1 MYHNTNELYSSCS
14 TIIRF
19 CPLHSAAMKALT
31 LCLAVSCLATTAL
44 AQTKP
49 AAKSTAKPAAART
62 TTTTAK
68 PAAKPAAAKPTTT
81 TAKPVA
87 TARPATESAAPAATA
102 KPTATKAAAP
112 AKESSASASIQT
124 FGKGS
129 TVANLGLGVGLG
141 YGYGLLGG
149 TGKSIPALSLS
160 VERGMYEGLGPGVIG
175 VGAMV
180 GYKAYTWRSGDYKA
194 TWSNIYVGVR
204 GTYHYNFTDN
214 EKLDTYAGLALGA
227 RIENYSD
234 NYGYADSN
242 AWGGTYVT
250 SGLFLGARYY
260 VTDKIGAF
268 AEAGY
273 DMSYLKIGASV
284 RF

>member
-1 MYHNTNELYSSCS
+1 
-14 TIIRF
+14 
-19 CPLHSAAMKALT
+19 MKALT
-31 LCLAVSCLATTAL
+31 LCLAVSCLATATL

-49 AAKSTAKPAAART
+49 TAKSTAKPAAART
-62 TTTTAK
+62 TTTAK
-68 PAAKPAAAKPTTT
+68 PTAKPAAAKTTT
-81 TAKPVA
+81 MAKPA
-87 TARPATESAAPAATA
+87 PAAQSAAEPAPAATT
-102 KPTATKAAAP
+102 KPAATQATAP
-112 AKESSASASIQT
+112 VKESSSSASVQT

-129 TVANLGLGVGLG
+129 TVANVGIGLGLG

-149 TGKSIPALSLS
+149 NGRSIPALSLS

-175 VGAMV
+175 VGGMV
-180 GYKAYTWRSGDYKA
+180 GYKSYTWSAGDYKA

-227 RIENYSD
+227 RIENYSN
-234 NYGYADSN
+234 NYDDTNAN

-260 VTDKIGAF
+260 LTDKIGAF

-273 DMSYLKIGASV
+273 DMSYLKFGASV